1 MLSVFFFKQ
10 KTEYEMRISYW
21 SADVCSTDRSTLASV
36 GRHRPNLRHLV
47 VVVATGCRRFG
58 VCDPDHANVRHLVV
72 VVATGCR
79 RFGVCDRDHAV
90 RSQATGW
97 LRVRRSPAT
106 ASRPFT
112 VPWNGERTSTP
123 ATRSE
128 EHTSELQSL
137 MRS

>member
-72 VVATGCR
+72 VVATGSR

-90 RSQATGW
+90 RSRATRW
-97 LRVRRSPAT
+97 MRVRRSPARAGRRLT
-106 ASRPFT
+106 LPRYGG
-112 VPWNGERTSTP
+112 WTST
-123 ATRSE
+123 R
-128 EHTSELQSL
+128 
-137 MRS
+137 